1 VLLNPDPVLEII
13 CWELVVRLR
22 QMKRIGFVEHS
33 DELFKKY
40 FKDAIYL
47 NTIV

>member
-1 VLLNPDPVLEII
+1 
-13 CWELVVRLR
+13 
-22 QMKRIGFVEHS
+22 MKRIGFVEHS

-47 NTIV
+47 NTIVWIEKVGIGKPVKIVIIVKMF